1 MNLLCWNCQSL
12 GTLSCAR
19 ARQFNPRTRSL
30 IAVLVETQLD
40 KARLDGIWA
49 KFKFGGLIEVSRD
62 GKGVVW
68 QCFWKQDCDFDL
80 DNFSPNHIDGIINK
94 GKEDEW
100 RFTGFY
106 CESNTSKHLVSWSC
120 LRRLKAKHSIPW
132 LCVRDFNEIAR
143 SHEKL
148 GG

>member
-1 MNLLCWNCQSL
+1 M
-12 GTLSCAR
+12 
-19 ARQFNPRTRSL
+19 
-30 IAVLVETQLD
+30 
-40 KARLDGIWA
+40 
-49 KFKFGGLIEVSRD
+49 IEVSRD

-68 QCFWKQDCDFDL
+68 QCLWKQDCDFDL

-120 LRRLKAKHSIPW
+120 LRRLKAKHSILW

-148 GG
+148 GGWLRPARQMQDFRDVLDECGFHDLGYEEGKFTWCNGHQDDFTVWE